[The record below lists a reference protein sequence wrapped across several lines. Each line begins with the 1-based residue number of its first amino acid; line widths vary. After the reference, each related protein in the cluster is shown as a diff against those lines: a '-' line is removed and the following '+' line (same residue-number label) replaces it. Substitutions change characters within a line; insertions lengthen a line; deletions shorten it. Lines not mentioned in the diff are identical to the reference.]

1 MWDKPVEAITIKVY
15 PLTLAGFIL
24 VGSLTVSSLGIWW
37 TQLYPD
43 SGLNHGDPI
52 QAPLQAAPF
61 PSEESDRSVWSMEV
75 LEPPPLPLVSPELP
89 TAALAP
95 DLSPTA
101 ATQTSIVEP
110 RAALRVGNQTP
121 HPVRIAFLER
131 SDTGS
136 DRPGNEA
143 SIILQAQPDTIVNP
157 SAELSAEQLDPEPI
171 HSEPV
176 HWDFEPGEGGYQG
189 LILSLPQGDL
199 NLEDGDILV
208 VFAQDGSRRYWGPYV
223 VGETPLPYWNQHR
236 SEWQLLLQ
244 P

>member
-24 VGSLTVSSLGIWW
+24 VGSLTISSLGIWW

-43 SGLNHGDPI
+43 SGSNHGDPI

-75 LEPPPLPLVSPELP
+75 LEPSPLPLVSPELS

-95 DLSPTA
+95 DLSSMA
-101 ATQTSIVEP
+101 ATETSIVEP

-136 DRPGNEA
+136 DRPGHDA
-143 SIILQAQPDTIVNP
+143 LMIPATQPDTIVNP